1 MSAPRSGSVK
11 HVSSTA
17 NPLIKAVRALHQRK
31 ARSETGLFLAE
42 GHKLIIDALA
52 AGWTPTMIV
61 AMDPPTDA
69 VSELAARVRAMG
81 ADIVFATAA
90 VMEKVARRENP
101 QTVIGVFEQH
111 LADPAKMPAGTI
123 VALEGPRDPGNV
135 GTIVRTADALG
146 AAGVILIGAS
156 ADPFGVE
163 TVRATM
169 GSIFHVPLAR
179 MEAADFMAFAKRRAG
194 PLVGTHLSGSV
205 DIRTVE
211 PAASQILLMGT
222 EQSGL
227 TPEMAAACDVLVRI
241 PMAGKADSFNLAVAT
256 AIGLYELRR
265 GTLPT
270 GE

>member
-1 MSAPRSGSVK
+1 MSGPRSGSVK
-11 HVSSTA
+11 HVTSTA

-31 ARSETGLFLAE
+31 ARVESGLFLAE
-42 GHKLIIDALA
+42 GHKLVIDALA

-61 AMDPPTDA
+61 AMEPATAA
-69 VSELAARVRAMG
+69 VSELAARVRALG
-81 ADIVFATAA
+81 ADVVFANAA

-111 LADPAKMPAGTI
+111 LADPAKMAEGTI
-123 VALEGPRDPGNV
+123 IALEEPRDPGNV
-135 GTIVRTADALG
+135 GTIIRTADALG
-146 AAGVILIGAS
+146 AAGVILIGSS

-163 TVRATM
+163 AVRATM

-179 MEAADFMAFAKRRAG
+179 VEREDFVRFAARRAG
-194 PLVGTHLSGSV
+194 PLIGTHLAGSV

-211 PAASQILLMGT
+211 PSGSQILLMGT

-227 TPEMAAACDVLVRI
+227 TEELAARCDVLVRI
-241 PMAGKADSFNLAVAT
+241 PMAGKADSFNLAIAT

-265 GTLPT
+265 PTL
-270 GE
+270 

>member
-101 QTVIGVFEQH
+101 QTVIGVFEQQ
-111 LADPAKMPAGTI
+111 LADPKAMGPGTI
-123 VALEGPRDPGNV
+123 VALEEPRDPGNV
-135 GTIVRTADALG
+135 GTIIRTADALG
-146 AAGVILIGAS
+146 AAGVILIGSS

-163 TVRATM
+163 AVRATM
-169 GSIFHVPLAR
+169 GSIFHMKLAR
-179 MEAADFMAFAKRRAG
+179 MEADAFRAFAASRKG
-194 PLVGTHLSGSV
+194 PLIGTHLAGSV
-205 DIRTVE
+205 DIRTVT
-211 PAASQILLMGT
+211 PGASRILLMGT

-227 TPEMAAACDVLVRI
+227 TERMAAACDTLVRI
-241 PMAGKADSFNLAVAT
+241 PMAGKADSFNLAIAT

-265 GTLPT
+265 GELTA
-270 GE
+270 G